1 MPAWGLALAGSAGAL
16 VANALVY
23 PLDMV
28 KTRLQTQVKRS
39 EKDTHVDAEGYVHY
53 DGTMHAI
60 MHIIQEEGIAG
71 LFQGITGNLIGVV
84 STNFAYFYW
93 YGLVRETYHKRI
105 AKNNA
110 PASTAAEL
118 SMGAVAGA
126 LAQLF
131 TIPIAVVTTRQ
142 QTQLKHER
150 KGIFAT
156 AKEIIDSPEG
166 AAGLWRGLAASMVL
180 VVNPSITY
188 GAYERLRTVMF
199 PGKTRL
205 ALHES
210 FILGALSKQI
220 ATLVTQPLIVA
231 KVGLQSKP
239 PPQRQGKP
247 FKSFL
252 EVMKYVVDREGFLG
266 LYKGVGPQLLKGFL
280 VQGILMMTKERVELA
295 FVLLFRAVR
304 KMRQEQLD
312 KLAKMAAEKID
323 QAKEQAKQVVNET
336 KKVAA

>member
-1 MPAWGLALAGSAGAL
+1 MLK
-16 VANALVY
+16 AN
-23 PLDMV
+23 
-28 KTRLQTQVKRS
+28 R
-39 EKDTHVDAEGYVHY
+39 
-53 DGTMHAI
+53 
-60 MHIIQEEGIAG
+60 
-71 LFQGITGNLIGVV
+71 FVV
-84 STNFAYFYW
+84 
-93 YGLVRETYHKRI
+93 
-105 AKNNA
+105 
-110 PASTAAEL
+110 
-118 SMGAVAGA
+118 
-126 LAQLF
+126 
-131 TIPIAVVTTRQ
+131 
-142 QTQLKHER
+142 
-150 KGIFAT
+150 
-156 AKEIIDSPEG
+156 
-166 AAGLWRGLAASMVL
+166 
-180 VVNPSITY
+180 
-188 GAYERLRTVMF
+188 
-199 PGKTRL
+199 
-205 ALHES
+205 
-210 FILGALSKQI
+210 LGALSKQI